1 MTHADVASTI
11 PRRTLVML
19 GHIDL
24 VALSFLFAR
33 VPLSV
38 LLGLFAG
45 SGLLLWAGHGS
56 LRGPGLTFRQ
66 RVFLISGFLVCLF
79 AFSSDSYRE
88 ASRASVWLPRQ
99 PVLVWFA
106 MCGAFFDLARLRQPR
121 RA

>member
-1 MTHADVASTI
+1 MTHADVASTT
-11 PRRTLVML
+11 PRRALVVL
-19 GHIDL
+19 GHIGL
-24 VALSFLFAR
+24 VVSSLLFAR

-45 SGLLLWAGHGS
+45 SSLLLWAGHGS
-56 LRGPGLTFRQ
+56 LRGPGPTFRQ
-66 RVFLISGFLVCLF
+66 RVFLISGVLVCLF
-79 AFSSDSYRE
+79 AIWFDGYQE

-106 MCGAFFDLARLRQPR
+106 MCGAFFDLSRLLRPR